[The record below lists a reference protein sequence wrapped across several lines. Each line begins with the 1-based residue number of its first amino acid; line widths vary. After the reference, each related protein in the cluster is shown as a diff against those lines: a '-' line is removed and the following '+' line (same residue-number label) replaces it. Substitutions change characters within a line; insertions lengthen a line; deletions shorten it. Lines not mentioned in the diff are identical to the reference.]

1 MRNVFM
7 TFLDQNAP
15 VNSLSFV
22 CTDAQINQF
31 LSLPAI
37 SCFAGCTYMWPLQI
51 FCCICKVP
59 GTFLNQNVSRVPKI
73 FGIYAIDLCPKN
85 PFFWPRCLG
94 KLSLEVIYCL
104 VGCTKFGRWENE
116 NILLCLKALETI
128 LNHILYQKSLK
139 CCAVIPKKISFLT
152 LYPKRSPL
160 SYGFFIS
167 HI

>member
-1 MRNVFM
+1 MAIKSFCYMRNVFM

-22 CTDAQINQF
+22 CTNAQINQF

-85 PFFWPRCLG
+85 PFFLASLSRKIIPRG
-94 KLSLEVIYCL
+94 
-104 VGCTKFGRWENE
+104 
-116 NILLCLKALETI
+116 NILLGR
-128 LNHILYQKSLK
+128 LYE
-139 CCAVIPKKISFLT
+139 IW
-152 LYPKRSPL
+152 PL
-160 SYGFFIS
+160 RK
-167 HI
+167 